1 MREIL
6 YDIKFQTLF
15 ALSLLPLSPSL
26 AQTIE
31 GQERREELCAW
42 RLIKIGQLRNIPR
55 AVSCISTTGFSRR
68 GREIRT

>member
-6 YDIKFQTLF
+6 YDIKFQP
-15 ALSLLPLSPSL
+15 LLAFSLSPYLCL
-26 AQTIE
+26 AETIE
-31 GQERREELCAW
+31 GQERRKELCAW
-42 RLIKIGQLRNIPR
+42 QLIKIGQLRNIPR